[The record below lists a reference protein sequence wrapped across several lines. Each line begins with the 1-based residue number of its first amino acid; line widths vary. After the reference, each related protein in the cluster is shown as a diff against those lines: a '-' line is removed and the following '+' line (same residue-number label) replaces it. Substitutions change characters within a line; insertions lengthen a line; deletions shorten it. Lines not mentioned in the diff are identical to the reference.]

1 MLHVENMTR
10 EDFEFAVDIANTVN
24 WDMAE
29 EDFEFNMKLEPKGSF
44 VLFEDS
50 ERIGIVTTISFGTV
64 GWFGNLIVSEK
75 HRGKGAGALLATHA
89 IRYLGAKKVKT
100 VGLYSYVN
108 VVPFYRKLGFKEDF
122 EFIVLRG
129 NGRSSTGK
137 SNIGQASESDV
148 EKIVELDSH
157 CLSFPRAKLL
167 KTLLNAPNN
176 FAQVAVE
183 KESLIGYALAKVYD
197 GTAQIGPI
205 VCARG
210 RDEISVDLVRAI
222 ISRLEGAE
230 ISMCIPEKKKKLFDA
245 LTQLGFRENF
255 RVIRM
260 FYGEPSANG
269 CVFAAESLERG

>member
-1 MLHVENMTR
+1 VENMTR

-183 KESLIGYALAKVYD
+183 KENLIGYALAKVYD

-222 ISRLEGAE
+222 ISRLEGSE